1 MRIQRNLDGC
11 YFRVKR
17 DEKWENVCFT
27 DLTQKERDDVMDGRS
42 SEWLASMV
50 NYLADVI
57 NGIGEELDLVR
68 E

>member
-1 MRIQRNLDGC
+1 
-11 YFRVKR
+11 
-17 DEKWENVCFT
+17 
-27 DLTQKERDDVMDGRS
+27 MDGRS